1 MSFLNI
7 HNENKNV
14 NVKSLSFNGFLSA
27 VGVDVIKTPSFNVSG
42 FSSLNI
48 SYSATGIST
57 LKIYTSNF
65 EFQTFNNG
73 ATDNFATDFSLLR
86 EETILGDTN
95 YNKTIPIRTKF
106 LLIRINY
113 IGVVGD
119 LVTLDTRASN
129 SVNYQGLSL
138 LDEEI
143 KKEDNASLSR
153 GANYFDLD
161 VADGGFEGYEKI
173 QMEMKGG
180 LTSNDSLLWSNS
192 LNTLSYLSPTNTV
205 FYLNVSSTSTN
216 DKDGS
221 FGAKKVK
228 VFGLSNYGVEA
239 SEEITLNGTAT
250 VSTVLQY
257 KAINKIEVSDLG
269 QNSGVGLDHNIGD
282 IILKPVVGGVEQFA
296 EGLIAEGDGVSYNP
310 FYSVPYNK
318 ILYITKITI
327 NSFCEDEGELTF
339 NKHSYNSNKWI
350 KHKLKKVHLHSQQQ
364 LSFDCMFAIKGNT
377 NSTSNNG
384 SERFTVSRKATAVP
398 IGLNE
403 VNVSIY
409 GFLKDA
415 VFTPN

>member
-7 HNENKNV
+7 HNEKKNI
-14 NVKSLSFNGFLSA
+14 NVKSLSFKGKLKA
-27 VGVDVIKTPSFNVSG
+27 VGVDIIKTPSFNVSG
-42 FSSLNI
+42 FTSLNI
-48 SYSATGIST
+48 SFLSPGITT
-57 LKIYTSNF
+57 LKIYTSNN

-73 ATDNFATDFSLLR
+73 ATDNFATDYSLLR
-86 EETILGDTN
+86 EERITGSN
-95 YNKTIPIRTKF
+95 HFYKTIPIRSKF

-113 IGVVGD
+113 IGAVGD
-119 LVTLDTRASN
+119 LLHLDTRASN
-129 SVNYQGLSL
+129 IIQYQGLSL

-173 QMEMKGG
+173 QMEFKGG

-192 LNTLSYLSPTNTV
+192 LNTLSYLSPSNDE
-205 FYLNVSSTSTN
+205 FYLNVSSTSPN
-216 DKDGS
+216 DNNGN
-221 FGAKKVK
+221 FGAKTIKIYGIGTT
-228 VFGLSNYGVEA
+228 GLERT
-239 SEEITLNGTAT
+239 EDLHLNGTST
-250 VSTVLQY
+250 VSTALQY

-269 QNSGVGLDHNIGD
+269 QNSGVGLDHNVGD
-282 IILKPVVGGVEQFA
+282 IILKPVIGGVEQFA

-318 ILYITKITI
+318 ILYITKISI

-339 NKHSYNSNKWI
+339 NKHIYNSNKWI

-377 NSTSNNG
+377 SSSSNNG

-415 VFTPN
+415 IFTPN